1 MNTQVQ
7 TAQSPC
13 VHYPPHHP
21 IAGLNVDP
29 LVLANRARVSATLM
43 HEILE
48 THETLGA
55 VVDDWGKQVLMDLFY
70 LHDAILTG
78 HAIDVIE
85 GDNEGAKVIDFLQ
98 TLPSRKVWQTYVR
111 QMDE

>member
-29 LVLANRARVSATLM
+29 LVLANRARVAATKM
-43 HEILE
+43 HDIREP
-48 THETLGA
+48 HETLPDF
-55 VVDDWGKQVLMDLFY
+55 DDD
-70 LHDAILTG
+70 
-78 HAIDVIE
+78 
-85 GDNEGAKVIDFLQ
+85 
-98 TLPSRKVWQTYVR
+98 
-111 QMDE
+111 